1 MSNQDSSFLPL
12 VFCDH
17 VTRWTPSGETGWVSR
32 DLEGFLIWLGKM
44 FNCLSAQTDN
54 WAITWQQLNALHV
67 DEGKTTRTSTQWTSV
82 WGRKG
87 TDVTLNVLWLLVP
100 VKPVRG
106 FHKLLIYRD
115 CCNITT
121 ISEGLQ
127 RVLPNRWNIQQAY
140 IHSTATWHEP
150 SGPDKVKKADKHWG
164 WSISQI
170 AFTVFHWVHVLWLFL
185 SRLSSVFHHLVEW
198 ILSIDLC

>member
-1 MSNQDSSFLPL
+1 
-12 VFCDH
+12 
-17 VTRWTPSGETGWVSR
+17 
-32 DLEGFLIWLGKM
+32 M

-54 WAITWQQLNALHV
+54 WATTWQQLNALHV
-67 DEGKTTRTSTQWTSV
+67 DEGKMTRTSTQWASEC
-82 WGRKG
+82 GRKG

-115 CCNITT
+115 CYNITT

-140 IHSTATWHEP
+140 IHSAATWHEQ

-164 WSISQI
+164 WSISPI
-170 AFTVFHWVHVLWLFL
+170 AFNVFHWVYVLWLFL
-185 SRLSSVFHHLVEW
+185 SHLSSVFHHLVEW
-198 ILSIDLC
+198 ILSFDLC